1 MQNIFID
8 VLPPWVE
15 TGLQPAFYD
24 LESGT
29 VLQQTARMYA
39 KVNEIATGYSTF
51 TTNVTNEVNRFE
63 QDTNDEI
70 ERFEQDTN
78 DEIKRFE
85 GVVNNTVEEYIQKF
99 NDLHDYVEDYFDNL
113 DVQKEINNKL
123 DEMASDGTLADII
136 SLYLQSNAT
145 MTYNTVADLKLA
157 ENLVNGSFAKTL
169 GYRSINDGG
178 CATYKVRTITNDDVV
193 DEAKII
199 ELHDDT
205 LIAELIFDK
214 YVSPEQFGCYGD
226 DTHDDTANFQKL
238 LNANKAIK
246 LTSGKTYKVTSTLT
260 VPNNTNM
267 YGDGVNTKIKSYIT
281 DGAAIFRST
290 DSVQHFDI
298 ENFSIDAINNCVG
311 FYFNNPYDQCVF
323 KNLYFDNFIN
333 SAIKCGTSSTISQTL
348 VIDNCVVY
356 MSGTENSVAP
366 IVDLTRCYE
375 CNILNS
381 KFLFRSGNQQA
392 FPCLQMTRAYDANIR
407 GNSFANSTTYG
418 LLITGDSRHNSIIG
432 NTFELIS
439 GDYSIGLIGI
449 NSNDIL
455 HTLIIQPYTY
465 YSAPNKI
472 YCENESNGTFIGMA
486 SVGGRRNII
495 INVNDPNVTNPNGN
509 VNVTQEANC
518 LSMSGI
524 IVQDHTGTA
533 KYKLFSNSSAGGD
546 YGLRLMNMLNNDAM
560 ALELL
565 PKYLGLNKNGG
576 RIQMKSPN
584 GNIVKYIGINDSGE
598 LIAFSN
604 PV

>member
-1 MQNIFID
+1 MNKIFAPF
-8 VLPPWVE
+8 LPPWAE

-24 LESGT
+24 VESGT
-29 VLQQTARMYA
+29 VLQQTARMYD
-39 KVNEIATGYSTF
+39 KVNQLIRLFNEFSEATSE
-51 TTNVTNEVNRFE
+51 EVNAFE
-63 QDTNDEI
+63 REVND
-70 ERFEQDTN
+70 
-78 DEIKRFE
+78 
-85 GVVNNTVEEYIQKF
+85 TVEEYIEKF
-99 NDLHDYVEDYFDNL
+99 TELKDFVDDYFDNL
-113 DVQKEINNKL
+113 DVQEEINNKL

-157 ENLVNGSFAKTL
+157 ENLVNGSFVKTL
-169 GYRSINDGG
+169 GYRSVNDGG
-178 CATYKVRTITNDDVV
+178 YATYKVRTITNDDVV

-199 ELHDDT
+199 ELNDDT

-226 DTHDDTANFQKL
+226 DTNDDTTNFQKL
-238 LNANKAIK
+238 LNANKPIK
-246 LTSGKTYKVTSTLT
+246 LTSGKTYKISSTLT

-281 DGAAIFRST
+281 DGTAIFRST

-298 ENFSIDAINNCVG
+298 ENFYIDAINNNCVG

-407 GNSFANSTTYG
+407 GNSFSNSTTYG

-518 LSMSGI
+518 LSMSGL

-546 YGLRLMNMLNNDAM
+546 YGLRLSNMLNNDAM
-560 ALELL
+560 AIELL

-576 RIQMKSPN
+576 RIQMKSPD
-584 GNIVKYIGINDSGE
+584 GNTVKYIGINDRGE
-598 LIAFSN
+598 LTAFSN